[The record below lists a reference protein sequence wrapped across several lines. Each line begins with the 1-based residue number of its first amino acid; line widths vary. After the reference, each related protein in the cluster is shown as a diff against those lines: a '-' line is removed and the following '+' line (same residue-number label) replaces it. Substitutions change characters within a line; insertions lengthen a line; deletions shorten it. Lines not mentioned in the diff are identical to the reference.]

1 MDKFVIEG
9 GRTLNGTVRAS
20 GAKNA
25 TLPAMAACLLA
36 AGKTTLT
43 NVPNVMDVR
52 TMRRLLL
59 RLGAKVEFS
68 GGVMEIDVPQKLK
81 CEAEYEIVKQMRA
94 SYYVLG
100 PLLARF
106 GKARV
111 SLPGGCAIG
120 ARPIDLHLKG
130 MEALG
135 AKVEIVHGYV
145 QAQAK
150 RLKGAKVFLAGTHGV
165 SVGATINLMMASTL
179 AQGTTTIESA
189 ACEPEVVSTAEL
201 LNAMG
206 AGIEGAGTPVISI
219 EGVEELR
226 PCQFRMIPD
235 RIEVGSLLTAA
246 AITGGLVTVEDCRP
260 DHLTS
265 VIEVLR
271 KAGARIA
278 SGDEMITLEAK
289 RRLKSFEVTV
299 APYPGFPTDMQPQ
312 LMALATVSS
321 GISAVSETI
330 FEGRFMHVPE
340 LQRLGADIKLEGN
353 TAVIKGVPRLTGAPV
368 MGSDLR
374 ASAALVIVGLAAE
387 CKTEVNRIYHLDRG
401 YENWE
406 RKLKKLGARIRRVH
420 QPMSV

>member
-9 GRTLNGTVRAS
+9 GRMLNGTVRAS

-25 TLPAMAACLLA
+25 ALPAMAACLLA
-36 AGKTTLT
+36 EGKSTLT

-68 GGVMEIDVPQKLK
+68 NGTMEIEVPRKLK

-135 AKVEIVHGYV
+135 ARIEILHGYV

-150 RLKGAKVFLAGTHGV
+150 QLRGDKVFLSGSHGV
-165 SVGATINLMMASTL
+165 SVGATINLMMAATL
-179 AQGTTTIESA
+179 AKGTTIIESA
-189 ACEPEVVSTAEL
+189 ACEPEVVSTSDL
-201 LNAMG
+201 LRAMG
-206 AGIEGAGTPVISI
+206 ARIDGAGTPVITI
-219 EGVEELR
+219 DGVEELQ
-226 PCQFRMIPD
+226 PCSYRMIPD
-235 RIEVGSLLTAA
+235 RIETGSLLTAV
-246 AITGGLVTVEDCRP
+246 AITGGFVTVEDCRP
-260 DHLTS
+260 DHLSS
-265 VIEVLR
+265 VIEILR
-271 KAGARIA
+271 KSGAKIA

-289 RRLKSFEVTV
+289 RRLKPFEVTV

-340 LQRLGADIKLEGN
+340 LQRLGAEIKLEGN
-353 TAVIKGVPRLTGAPV
+353 TAVIKGVPKLTGAPV

-374 ASAALVIVGLAAE
+374 ASAALVIAGLAAE
-387 CKTEVNRIYHLDRG
+387 GKTEVNRIYHLDRG

-406 RKLKKLGARIRRVH
+406 RKLKKIGAKIKRVH
-420 QPMSV
+420 EPMSV